1 MSKPKIL
8 LIVAAAA
15 MLLTAY
21 HFGVF
26 EAFASSASLRARLLG
41 LGPIGYLAFLA
52 AFVFLQPFGLPGV
65 MFIGAASLVWDPLI
79 AALLSMIGATLAS
92 INGFSFARYVGREW
106 VEKKLPPKLRKY
118 DERLAERGFATVFV
132 LRAVFWTAPGLH
144 LLFGISR
151 VNFWTHVAASVLA
164 YLPLVL
170 LISYYGDCVFEKL
183 KAQPP
188 ERLVAAVS
196 VLAVA
201 IAVGSIVSRSRERRR
216 LSL

>member
-1 MSKPKIL
+1 MSKAKIL
-8 LIVAAAA
+8 LLVGAAALVLA
-15 MLLTAY
+15 AF

-26 EAFASSASLRARLLG
+26 EAFTSSATLREKLLA
-41 LGPIGYLAFLA
+41 LGPLGYLAFLA
-52 AFVFLQPFGLPGV
+52 AFAFLQPFGLPGV

-79 AALLSMIGATLAS
+79 ASLLSMLGATLAS
-92 INGFSFARYVGREW
+92 INGFSFARYLGRDW

-151 VNFWTHVAASVLA
+151 VKFWTHVAASVLA
-164 YLPLVL
+164 YVPLVV
-170 LISYYGDCVFEKL
+170 LISFYGDCVFEKL

-188 ERLVAAVS
+188 ERLVAAAAT
-196 VLAVA
+196 LAIA
-201 IAVGSIVSRSRERRR
+201 IAVGTIVSRSRERRR